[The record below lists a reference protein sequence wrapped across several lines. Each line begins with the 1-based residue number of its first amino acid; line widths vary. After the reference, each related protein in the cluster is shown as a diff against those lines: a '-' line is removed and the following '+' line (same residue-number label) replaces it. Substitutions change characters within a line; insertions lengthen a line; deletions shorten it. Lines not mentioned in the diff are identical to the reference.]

1 MESRTRATLLESLR
15 DGSDPMAWD
24 EFFDLYWP
32 LIFGF
37 ARRAGCNDH
46 TAEEIVQDVMLVV
59 FQQRGNFC
67 YDPARGRFRDW
78 LGKVAMN
85 KLAERRRSPSERV
98 RGRGGE
104 SSPIESEPAADNIP
118 ADAAWEAAFE
128 EGLLLAL
135 LHVVRQQVRPRT
147 YQAFELFVLQELPG
161 GKVAELTAMSR
172 NAVYQARKT
181 VMERLVQL
189 GAPYRDQGHITRQIK
204 QALQSS
210 PGARVERLLGGW
222 LEKTMRSTTGAGG
235 R

>member
-1 MESRTRATLLESLR
+1 
-15 DGSDPMAWD
+15 MAWD

-37 ARRAGCNDH
+37 ARRAGCKDH

-59 FQQRGNFC
+59 FQQRDNFR

-78 LGKVAMN
+78 LGKVARN
-85 KLAERRRSPSERV
+85 KLAERRRSPSERI

-104 SSPIESEPAADNIP
+104 SGPVEPDPATVDIP
-118 ADAAWEAAFE
+118 TDAAWEAAFE

-147 YQAFELFVLQELPG
+147 YQAFELFVLNDLPG
-161 GKVAELTAMSR
+161 GEVAELTGMSR

-181 VMERLVQL
+181 VTERLVQL
-189 GAPYRDQGHITRQIK
+189 GAPYRDQGHLTQQIK

-210 PGARVERLLGGW
+210 PDARVERLLGGW
-222 LEKTMRSTTGAGG
+222 LEKTMRSTAGVGG